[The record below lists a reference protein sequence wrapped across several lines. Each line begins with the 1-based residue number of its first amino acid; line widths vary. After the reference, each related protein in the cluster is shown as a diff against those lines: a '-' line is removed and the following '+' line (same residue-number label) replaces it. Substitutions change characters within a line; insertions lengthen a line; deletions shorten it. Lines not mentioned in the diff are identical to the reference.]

1 MHGRNVRLSKEYDVC
16 VGVCVHAYL
25 CDCQNVAEL
34 CLWMQG
40 DSPGCSG
47 GLLCGLTIIEIGSKT
62 RKNNEGKQG
71 NTTYKAK
78 IWASLKDHCIPPPPT
93 PTPFCN
99 NLQQVPLPQCFSRWC
114 VVERWSGH
122 KADYVTICKGLGR
135 GEEFQGVT
143 PPCIWAGEIVQTSA
157 QKAAPKIGLDQS
169 K

>member
-16 VGVCVHAYL
+16 VGVCVHDYL

-78 IWASLKDHCIPPPPT
+78 IWASLKDHCIPTPPPPPHSAT
-93 PTPFCN
+93 TYSKCPFHSASHGDVWLN
-99 NLQQVPLPQCFSRWC
+99 DG
-114 VVERWSGH
+114 VVI
-122 KADYVTICKGLGR
+122 KQIM
-135 GEEFQGVT
+135 
-143 PPCIWAGEIVQTSA
+143 
-157 QKAAPKIGLDQS
+157 
-169 K
+169 

>member
-16 VGVCVHAYL
+16 VWVCVHAYL

-62 RKNNEGKQG
+62 RKNNEGKHEGTQQTKQRSG
-71 NTTYKAK
+71 LSLRTTV
-78 IWASLKDHCIPPPPT
+78 SPPLP
-93 PTPFCN
+93 PFCN

>member
-16 VGVCVHAYL
+16 VWVCVHAYL

-62 RKNNEGKQG
+62 RKNNEGKHKGTQQTKQRSG
-71 NTTYKAK
+71 LSLRTTV
-78 IWASLKDHCIPPPPT
+78 SPPPT
-93 PTPFCN
+93 FCN
-99 NLQQVPLPQCFSRWC
+99 NLQQVPLPRCFSRWC